1 MRKLAAIM
9 FTDIEGYTALMGED
23 ESKALQILQKN
34 RDLLKPLVEGH
45 NGEWLKEMGDGTLSC
60 FTSAVDAVNCAREIQ
75 LSLKDDPDLTLRI
88 GIHIGDVV
96 FESGDV
102 FGDGVNVASRIEPLA
117 EPGSICVS
125 GRVYDDIHNKPD
137 IETVYIGERSL
148 KHVKRPIK
156 VYALTGGGL
165 PTPLGKVLAAEST
178 KTGRIGI
185 TRRQLGFAG
194 GVVVGIAV
202 AIFGYLFLTGQR
214 LEADEPIPIAVVDF
228 INGTSE
234 PELDGLSGMLI
245 TALEQSHRLSVL
257 TRSRMF
263 DILRQLGDGEVEHI
277 DERLGK
283 DIARHAQL
291 DVLIIASIRKLGEL
305 YIIDLKALEP
315 DRDEYL
321 FTAQEEGDG
330 QEHIPGMLDKLAER
344 TRIGLKEK
352 LEQVQATNLKV
363 ATLTTPNLD
372 AYQHYFQGEESINKL
387 RFEDAQREFKRAIA
401 LDSTFGLAYYRLAYA
416 ISWNI
421 GIEQVAMIPIQ
432 KAFALMDRIPAKER
446 YLVRAEKTKLEE
458 GMAAGLTV
466 LREMERTYPDDKEMM
481 YNIGD
486 WSYHIRDYQTT
497 EEYLRKV
504 LAIDPTFPRALQHL
518 CWLYRDTGEYSRMRD
533 AAQRYVDATHSE
545 EASAL
550 LADALTLSGKPREGL
565 ALLEELSKKSSQ
577 PWTYLDAMA
586 GINTLIGDY
595 GQAET
600 LLLRLIEEHQPP
612 AANMRGYLQL
622 AAFYPYLGRYRDA
635 IRACDRYIEAAWMT
649 KDTAWAATQQLHKA
663 ALLWNGWRDFE
674 NSRKEVQET
683 LPYQHR
689 VNSPYYWGYLI
700 LMYSADHEF
709 ALAESLIAEIFG
721 DAGEHPAAASLYS
734 VLASRRQDC
743 DLAASYLETVMET
756 TQGFMKIYTLGE
768 LAECQLQTSRY
779 NQAIKSLKAMQ
790 SITDDPLNMTA
801 GVYYPKSYYSLGR
814 AYEGL
819 GQSDSAMVY
828 YEKFLE
834 LWKDA
839 DEDLIDLID
848 AKARYEKLKAAS
860 AS

>member
-1 MRKLAAIM
+1 V
-9 FTDIEGYTALMGED
+9 GYTALMGED
-23 ESKALQILQKN
+23 ESKALGLLQKN
-34 RDLLKPLVEGH
+34 REFLKPLIESH

-75 LSLKDDPDLTLRI
+75 LSLKDDPGLTLRI

-96 FESGDV
+96 FEGGDV

-117 EPGSICVS
+117 EAGGISIS

-137 IETVYIGERSL
+137 IETVFIGEQTL
-148 KHVKRPIK
+148 KHVKRPVK
-156 VYALTGGGL
+156 VYALAGEGL
-165 PTPLGKVLAAEST
+165 PTPLAKVLTAEQT
-178 KTGRIGI
+178 PPDKAGI
-185 TRRQLGFAG
+185 SRRQLGFAG
-194 GVVVGIAV
+194 GIVVGIAIV
-202 AIFGYLFLTGQR
+202 VFGYIFLTGQR

-228 INGTSE
+228 VNETNE

-263 DILRQLGDGEVEHI
+263 DILKQLGDGNVEHI

-291 DVLIIASIRKLGEL
+291 DVLIIASIRKLGAL

-352 LEQVQATNLKV
+352 LEQIRTTSLKV
-363 ATLTTPNLD
+363 AEVTTPNLE
-372 AYQHYFQGEESINKL
+372 AYQHFFKGEEYINKL
-387 RFEDAQREFKRAIA
+387 KFEDAQREFKQAIA
-401 LDSTFGLAYYRLAYA
+401 LDSSFGLAYYRLAYA

-421 GIEQVAMIPIQ
+421 GNEQIALKPIR
-432 KAFALMDRIPAKER
+432 KAFTLMDRIPAKER
-446 YLVRAEKTKLEE
+446 YLVRAEKAQLEE
-458 GMAAGLTV
+458 GMAAGIAV
-466 LREMERTYPDDKEMM
+466 LRKMERTYPDDKEMI

-504 LAIDPTFPRALQHL
+504 LDIDPNFPRALQHM
-518 CWLYRDTGEYSRMRD
+518 CWLYRDTGEYSKMQD
-533 AAQRYVDATHSE
+533 AAQRYVGATRSE

-550 LADALTLSGKPREGL
+550 LVDALTFSGKPHEGL
-565 ALLEELSKKSSQ
+565 ALLEELSKDSSH

-586 GINTLIGDY
+586 GINTMIRDY
-595 GQAET
+595 GRAES
-600 LLLRLIEEHQPP
+600 LLLRLIEEEQPP
-612 AANMRGYLQL
+612 AAKRRGYQQL
-622 AAFYPYLGRYRDA
+622 AALYPYLGRYREA
-635 IRACDRYIEAAWMT
+635 LHYCDLYIEAAWMT
-649 KDTAWAATQQLHKA
+649 EDTALAATQTLHKA
-663 ALLWNGWRDFE
+663 ALLWTGWRDLE
-674 NSRKEVQET
+674 NSKREIQKT
-683 LPYQHR
+683 LPYQEQI
-689 VNSPYYWGYLI
+689 NSIFYWGYLI
-700 LMYSADHEF
+700 LMHSANQEF
-709 ALAESLIAEIFG
+709 AIAESLIPEFIG
-721 DAGEHPAAASLYS
+721 DPGEHPGAASFSS
-734 VLASRRQDC
+734 VIASRRQDC
-743 DLAASYLETVMET
+743 DLAESYMEKVMET
-756 TQGFMKIYTLGE
+756 TIGFIKVYTLGE
-768 LAECQLQTSRY
+768 LAECQIQASRY
-779 NQAIKSLKAMQ
+779 DQAISGLHQIQ
-790 SITDDPLNMTA
+790 SITDDPLNRTIS
-801 GVYYPKSYYSLGR
+801 VYYPKSFYSLGK

-819 GQSDSAMVY
+819 GKPDSALIH

-839 DEDLIDLID
+839 DDDLILLID
-848 AKARYEKLKAAS
+848 AKARYEKLKSVS